1 MSGELYSDY
10 MQREPH
16 PRNAVFIKNWHGK
29 ILSRVFKQLS
39 PKPLSVLEI
48 GPGHGYFAQ
57 HCRDSGISYEFCD
70 TSPAVFTVMK
80 ENGFKGHLG
89 LLGEVKN
96 QLGKYDIVWMSH
108 VLEHSPTWLAAR
120 EMIALSSEVLNVG
133 GSVIVVGPDA
143 MSWKKEFLNVDWSH
157 GYPTTIRNVCQL
169 FNDVGL
175 KVTTA
180 NHHRNGSTNP
190 VIKAVF
196 AIISLVPHR
205 LIDRVLTP
213 KRSKI
218 GDGLVY
224 SWKAVFGWRQ
234 ILVVGQKSQ

>member
-1 MSGELYSDY
+1 
-10 MQREPH
+10 
-16 PRNAVFIKNWHGK
+16 
-29 ILSRVFKQLS
+29 
-39 PKPLSVLEI
+39 
-48 GPGHGYFAQ
+48 
-57 HCRDSGISYEFCD
+57 
-70 TSPAVFTVMK
+70 
-80 ENGFKGHLG
+80 
-89 LLGEVKN
+89 
-96 QLGKYDIVWMSH
+96 
-108 VLEHSPTWLAAR
+108 
-120 EMIALSSEVLNVG
+120 
-133 GSVIVVGPDA
+133 

-190 VIKAVF
+190 VVKAVF

-234 ILVVGQKSQ
+234 IIIIGQKTHNDL